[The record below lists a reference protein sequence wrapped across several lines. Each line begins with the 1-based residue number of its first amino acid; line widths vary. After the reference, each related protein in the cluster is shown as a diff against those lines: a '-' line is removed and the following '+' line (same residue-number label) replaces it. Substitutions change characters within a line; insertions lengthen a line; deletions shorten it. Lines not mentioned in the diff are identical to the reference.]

1 MHGMK
6 QLMIRHFHRWK
17 DPKVFYAVIS
27 ICFMILNANH
37 QDISSKEK
45 SIVVQSGAP
54 PDPVRIKKGAL
65 IKPGLNPRM
74 VG

>member
-1 MHGMK
+1 M
-6 QLMIRHFHRWK
+6 
-17 DPKVFYAVIS
+17 P
-27 ICFMILNANH
+27 ILNANH
-37 QDISSKEK
+37 REISLKEK